1 MTALDR
7 LRTIGLQELVEQAA
21 MQTRVDRK
29 YVLPRDDLGEVLQAL
44 DPATRVLD
52 EGGRRGFAY
61 ESVYFDTPDL
71 ASYLSAA
78 RKRRRRFKI
87 RTRAYLDSAEA
98 YLEVK
103 TRGGR
108 SLTVKDRIA
117 YGIDDRAVLTAE
129 GREHVDLVL
138 ADAGIGSVG
147 PGDLRPTLV
156 TRYARTTLLLPD
168 AVGRATVD
176 EDLEWASPDG
186 RRVRLP
192 ELAIVETKSGSSP
205 STVDRLFWSRGHRP
219 CGISKYGVGMAALD
233 PGLPANKWSR
243 ILRRHFAGP
252 ALLGGGPPESSPG
265 SRPAP
270 GLPAPALPTH
280 HTPHP
285 ATWSAHTR

>member
-7 LRTIGLQELVEQAA
+7 LRPIRLQELVEQAA

-29 YVLPRDDLGEVLQAL
+29 YVLPRADLGAVLQAL
-44 DPATRVLD
+44 DPATRVLE
-52 EGGRRGFAY
+52 EGGRRAFAY
-61 ESVYFDTPDL
+61 ESVYFDTPEL
-71 ASYLSAA
+71 LRYLSAA

-108 SLTVKDRIA
+108 SLTVKDRIE
-117 YGIDDRAVLTAE
+117 YGIDDRARLTAE

-147 PGDLRPTLV
+147 PTDLHPTLV

-176 EDLEWASPDG
+176 EDLEWATPEG
-186 RRVRLP
+186 RRIRLP
-192 ELAIVETKSGSSP
+192 ELVVVETKSGSSP
-205 STVDRLFWSRGHRP
+205 SAVDRLLWCQGHRP
-219 CGISKYGVGMAALD
+219 AGISKYGVGMAALH
-233 PGLPANKWSR
+233 PALPANRWGR
-243 ILRRHFAGP
+243 ILRRHFP
-252 ALLGGGPPESSPG
+252 ADAAPGGHSAPGRAAAATSP
-265 SRPAP
+265 RPAP
-270 GLPAPALPTH
+270 PTRSLSF
-280 HTPHP
+280 P
-285 ATWSAHTR
+285 ATRPTQTR